1 MSTPTMF
8 DTPPHSPEAEK
19 TVLGALLLDPEA
31 IVKISDFLLPSDF
44 YDPTFREIYQ
54 AVFDLYMSHEPIDFI
69 TVSNR
74 LAESKLVQAIGG
86 SAFLAEIASS
96 VPTSSHVYQYGQI
109 VKSKALH
116 RNIIEAG
123 RKIIGLGYEVD
134 KTIPEILDEVEK
146 SVFQLRTRS

>member
-54 AVFDLYMSHEPIDFI
+54 AVFDLYVARAD
-69 TVSNR
+69 R
-74 LAESKLVQAIGG
+74 L
-86 SAFLAEIASS
+86 
-96 VPTSSHVYQYGQI
+96 YYGFEQTC
-109 VKSKALH
+109 
-116 RNIIEAG
+116 
-123 RKIIGLGYEVD
+123 RK
-134 KTIPEILDEVEK
+134 
-146 SVFQLRTRS
+146 